1 MNNKSYKK
9 DSRDINKNSIES
21 KNKNRKKEEKWE
33 HSWESW
39 DDEVSFE
46 TSQDGSFESF
56 GLKDSVLRGVKEAGF
71 LEPSPIQKEAI
82 PVVLGGSDLIAQA
95 QTGTGKTAAFALPIL
110 NSLSKN
116 GDIEALVITPTRELC
131 VQVSDEIFKLG
142 RFIRAKT
149 ISFYGGQ
156 PIKRQLELLKK
167 NPQVAIA
174 TPGRLLDLLSKNKIP
189 NFNPKIIVLDESDEM
204 LDMGFLDDVEEI
216 FRYLPEQRQSLLF
229 SATMPIQIKYLAQ
242 RILNCPKIIKITS
255 EETTST
261 DVSQRYYI
269 IEENEREAAIM
280 RLIDT
285 ESPNKAIIFVRQKRE
300 ADTLCAAL
308 VAKGYSAVA
317 LHGDMDQRER
327 IRSIKAFKGGAALKA
342 LNESLNGAKNRADS
356 MKSSKKSIESKN
368 QKNSKKAQE
377 QTKEASILVAT
388 DIAARGLDISGVSH
402 VFNYHI
408 PLNPESYVHRIGRTG
423 RAGKKGVAITLATP
437 LEFKE
442 LRRIRDNTGAKI
454 ELYEVPNEMD
464 DSPDSALLEKIL
476 HYEISDKALAIY
488 EQIKSSA
495 DLAQLVCKLLSMLL
509 AQSPAKRGSIGK
521 SREELKALA
530 EQLEENPQK
539 GRKPRR
545 RSRR

>member
-1 MNNKSYKK
+1 MNNKSHKK
-9 DSRDINKNSIES
+9 DSRNTNKISIES

-39 DDEVSFE
+39 DDEISFE
-46 TSQDGSFESF
+46 SSLNGGFESF
-56 GLKDSVLRGVKEAGF
+56 GLKDSILRGVREAGF

-82 PVVLGGSDLIAQA
+82 PVVLGGQDLIAQA

-131 VQVSDEIFKLG
+131 VQISDEIFKLG
-142 RFIRAKT
+142 KFIRAKT

-174 TPGRLLDLLSKNKIP
+174 TPGRLLDLLSKDKIP
-189 NFNPKIIVLDESDEM
+189 NFNPKIVVLDESDEM

-317 LHGDMDQRER
+317 LHGDMEQRER

-342 LNESLNGAKNRADS
+342 LNESLNGGKNT
-356 MKSSKKSIESKN
+356 KKSALNKAESKN
-368 QKNSKKAQE
+368 QKSTKKAQE

-454 ELYEVPNEMD
+454 ELYEVPNEID
-464 DSPDSALLEKIL
+464 ESPDSALLEQIL
-476 HYEISDKALAIY
+476 HYEISDKALALY
-488 EQIKSSA
+488 EQIRSSS
-495 DLAQLVCKLLSMLL
+495 DSAQLVCKLLSMLL
-509 AQSPAKRGSIGK
+509 AQNSAKRGSIGK
-521 SREELKALA
+521 SREELKAIA

-539 GRKPRR
+539 SKKPRK

>member
-1 MNNKSYKK
+1 MNNKSHKK
-9 DSRDINKNSIES
+9 DSRNTNKISIES

-39 DDEVSFE
+39 DDEISFE
-46 TSQDGSFESF
+46 SSLNGGFESF
-56 GLKDSVLRGVKEAGF
+56 GLKDFILRGVREAGF

-82 PVVLGGSDLIAQA
+82 PVVLGGQDLIAQA

-131 VQVSDEIFKLG
+131 VQISDEIFKLG
-142 RFIRAKT
+142 KFIRAKT

-174 TPGRLLDLLSKNKIP
+174 TPGRLLDLLSKDKIP
-189 NFNPKIIVLDESDEM
+189 NFNPKIVVLDESDEM

-317 LHGDMDQRER
+317 LHGDMEQRER

-342 LNESLNGAKNRADS
+342 LNESLNGGKNT
-356 MKSSKKSIESKN
+356 KKSALNKAESKN
-368 QKNSKKAQE
+368 QKSTKKAQE

-454 ELYEVPNEMD
+454 ELYEVPNEID
-464 DSPDSALLEKIL
+464 ESPDSALLEQIL
-476 HYEISDKALAIY
+476 HYEISDKALALY
-488 EQIKSSA
+488 EQIRSSS
-495 DLAQLVCKLLSMLL
+495 DSAQLVCKLLSMLL
-509 AQSPAKRGSIGK
+509 AQNLVKRGSIGK
-521 SREELKALA
+521 SREELKAIA

-539 GRKPRR
+539 SKKPRK